1 MININS
7 KFFCFDNTGVKQVK
21 CIRIF
26 NKKYI
31 KPGSLLLVVLRKV
44 KVHKKL
50 KKGQIYR
57 AIVIRLT
64 KLVTR
69 YSGISN
75 SYKVNGI
82 ILFKKH
88 ELMPL
93 GTRIYGSVFFEI
105 RLLGFMKIVSLA
117 AYLI

>member
-1 MININS
+1 MKNM
-7 KFFCFDNTGVKQVK
+7 KFFCLDNTAVKEVK

-26 NKKYI
+26 YDKYI

-44 KVHKKL
+44 KVNKKL
-50 KKGQIYR
+50 KKSQIYR
-57 AIVIRLT
+57 AIVVRLCKKIR
-64 KLVTR
+64 R
-69 YSGISN
+69 FFAFNISYN
-75 SYKVNGI
+75 INGI

-105 RLLGFMKIVSLA
+105 RLLGFMKIITLA
-117 AYLI
+117 AYTL

>member
-1 MININS
+1 MINS
-7 KFFCFDNTGVKQVK
+7 KFYCFDNTGVKEVK

-26 NKKYI
+26 KNKYI
-31 KPGSLLLVVLRKV
+31 KPGSILLVVLRKV
-44 KVHKKL
+44 KVTKKL

-64 KLVTR
+64 KLIKR
-69 YSGISN
+69 CSGIIN
-75 SYKVNGI
+75 SYSKNGI

-117 AYLI
+117 AYLV